1 MKRELLYLKNLTVE
15 DEAGGRL
22 EDVSLL
28 LREGECICMSSTVRQ
43 KETLVRYL
51 QGKGKRLSGEV
62 EICGCRLEQDGRR
75 AFERRKVFV
84 VGRNEPYMTNLT
96 VGGNVFLLRRNS
108 LKKILLNEKAMEN
121 QADYY
126 FRKFGIPLS
135 AAGNSAPLSGGDKSL
150 VAMVRCISQ
159 GAKVLVLWDISGLF
173 SAAEMELVTA
183 MIHQLKEEGVG
194 ILISDNNPEYFYP
207 VSDEMIIFKHGR
219 IAKKIY
225 DPADFSLGGQ
235 IILRGAETWTE
246 DKKADTRPGKEKA
259 GLPRMQVRGQTAAG
273 WNYELEVEKG
283 EILLVSLPAARMEQ
297 LWESLFC
304 RASKPPVYVIDGR
317 TVSAGNVDG
326 LVRAGIVFGS
336 VGAAGSGVIRT
347 LPPADNILLPS
358 LRRISGKLGFYR
370 REAEYIFRDNFLIE
384 SGKKPEDMGGDDLK
398 LMMYRFRLYHPRLM
412 ILHNTFT
419 TADIKERDWLRR
431 MTVSAAGRG
440 TGVILLEN
448 ERGLCSAFADRVEKG
463 ERWT

>member
-15 DEAGGRL
+15 DETGERL

-28 LREGECICMSSTVRQ
+28 LREGECICMASTVRQ

-51 QGKGKRLSGEV
+51 RGKGKRLSGEV
-62 EICGCRLEQDGRR
+62 EICGSRLDQSGRR

-96 VGGNVFLLRRNS
+96 IGENVFLLRRNS
-108 LKKILLNEKAMEN
+108 LKKVLLNEKAMES
-121 QADYY
+121 QTDYY

-135 AAGNSAPLSGGDKSL
+135 ATGNSVPLSSGERSL

-183 MIHQLKEEGVG
+183 IIRRLKEEGVG

-207 VSDEMIIFKHGR
+207 VSDEMVIFKHRR

-225 DPADFSLGGQ
+225 DPGDFSLGEQ
-235 IILRGAETWTE
+235 IILRGMESAPDKREDNRVREDET
-246 DKKADTRPGKEKA
+246 
-259 GLPRMQVRGQTAAG
+259 GLPWVKVLGQTTAG
-273 WNYELEVEKG
+273 WSYELEAEKG
-283 EILLVSLPAARMEQ
+283 EILLVSLPAVRMEQ

-304 RASKPPVYVIDGR
+304 RGPKLPVYAMEGKSI
-317 TVSAGNVDG
+317 SAQNVDG
-326 LVRAGIVFGS
+326 LVRKGIVFGYA
-336 VGAAGSGVIRT
+336 GTEGSGVIRT
-347 LPPADNILLPS
+347 LSAADNILLPS

-370 REAEYIFRDNFLIE
+370 REAEYIFRDNFLLE
-384 SGKKPEDMGGDDLK
+384 GGEKLENMDRDDLK
-398 LMMYRFRLYHPRLM
+398 LMMYRFRLYHPKVM
-412 ILHNTFT
+412 ILHNIFT

-431 MTVSAAGRG
+431 MVISAAGRG
-440 TGVILLEN
+440 TAVILLEN
-448 ERGLCSAFADRVEKG
+448 ERGLCTAFADRVEKG